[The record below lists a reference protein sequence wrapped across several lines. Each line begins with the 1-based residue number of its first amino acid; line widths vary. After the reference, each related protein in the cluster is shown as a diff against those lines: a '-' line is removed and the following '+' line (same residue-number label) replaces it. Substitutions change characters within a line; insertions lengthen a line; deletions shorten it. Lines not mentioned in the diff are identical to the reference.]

1 LAGTPQPHTLIP
13 NSPPITLEV
22 KKVLSQNE
30 RISMPPPK
38 ITKEGKYTCT
48 IDKTTFDN
56 MDEYD
61 QHCMEAHTKAG
72 GGKTW
77 Q

>member
-1 LAGTPQPHTLIP
+1 M
-13 NSPPITLEV
+13 
-22 KKVLSQNE
+22 NE

-38 ITKEGKYTCT
+38 VTSDGKYTCT
-48 IDKTTFDN
+48 IDNTTFDS

-61 QHCMEAHTKAG
+61 QHCMAEHTKAG

-77 Q
+77 